1 MKLTTLHLALILALA
16 AVLGGCVMNRVN
28 SEAQTIVLREDA
40 GSALRVEI
48 KPGAHWS
55 SRMQAGPL
63 VFNVLPQFAIWTE
76 DDAGN
81 LVETLYVTGAD
92 FSAMRHAAK
101 NEKQAE
107 FFSQILPVWS
117 TRTVAN
123 GSSLPSKASP
133 YPDTVTSATPTGPV
147 TLVTSLT
154 DPAEATTIYL
164 EINKSSD
171 VNSTFTDADNDWA
184 GQPSLVYAARLGPKS
199 TRLELIGH
207 GGRLRDEP
215 AIYADLS
222 GFDTALEQVA
232 SIVVTLE

>member
-1 MKLTTLHLALILALA
+1 MKPTTLPLIVILTA
-16 AVLGGCVMNRVN
+16 AAILGGCVMNRVN
-28 SEAQTIVLREDA
+28 PEPQTIVLREDTD
-40 GSALRVEI
+40 STLRVEI

-63 VFNVLPQFAIWTE
+63 IFNVLPQFAIWTE
-76 DDAGN
+76 DDAGD

-92 FSAMRHAAK
+92 FAALRHAAK
-101 NEKQAE
+101 NEMQAE
-107 FFSQILPVWS
+107 FFSQSLPVWS
-117 TRTVAN
+117 ARIAAG
-123 GSSLPSKASP
+123 GSSLPSKANP

-147 TLVTSLT
+147 TLVTALT
-154 DPAEATTIYL
+154 GSVGATTIYL

-171 VNSTFTDADNDWA
+171 VNSTFTEAENDWA
-184 GQPSLVYAARLGPKS
+184 GQPSLVYAASLGTGS

-215 AIYADLS
+215 AIYADLG
-222 GFDTALEQVA
+222 GFDTALEQIA